1 MLTASRQSSSS
12 ASPTS
17 AVGQRR
23 RRPIS
28 PTVGCSTKSIGRA
41 ADHGS
46 CEHSGRDPCRVAPP
60 PGATGLRPDAWV
72 HASVLGPD
80 RSLSTAYSVH
90 PVGWG
95 GLGEILERTV
105 EPANAVGISRQL

>member
-12 ASPTS
+12 TSPNL
-17 AVGQRR
+17 AAGRRR

-28 PTVGCSTKSIGRA
+28 PMAACSTKSIGRA

-46 CEHSGRDPCRVAPP
+46 CERYDRDPGRVAPP
-60 PGATGLRPDAWV
+60 GAAGLRPDAWV
-72 HASVLGPD
+72 HTSVPGPD
-80 RSLSTAYSVH
+80 RSLSTAYSVR

-95 GLGEILERTV
+95 GLGEVLDR
-105 EPANAVGISRQL
+105 AV